1 MGLFS
6 GLTKSDGGEYQN
18 VGSATTSCGGEE
30 PPLVT
35 ATPISSSTAAAAS
48 SLPTV
53 AEAINISKLA
63 AAGASTAA
71 VGATSALSNATNT
84 AATHNSYSASS
95 QQQRQSDN
103 GSLGRF
109 PTSIDTCPHCRT
121 ANIATKMR
129 TYPTCETW
137 GMIIALFFVFW
148 PVCWFPLVMD
158 SCKTTDHYC
167 TNCNEHVG
175 RVKPLSDCCV
185 KEMG

>member
-35 ATPISSSTAAAAS
+35 ATPISSSTASA

-71 VGATSALSNATNT
+71 VGATSALSNAT
-84 AATHNSYSASS
+84 AATH
-95 QQQRQSDN
+95 QQSDN
-103 GSLGRF
+103 SSLGRF
-109 PTSIDTCPHCRT
+109 PTSIATCPHCRT
-121 ANIATKMR
+121 SNIATKIR

-167 TNCNEHVG
+167 TSCNEHVG

>member
-1 MGLFS
+1 ML
-6 GLTKSDGGEYQN
+6 
-18 VGSATTSCGGEE
+18 
-30 PPLVT
+30 PPLCGCGSGEKRQEHT
-35 ATPISSSTAAAAS
+35 SQEIGILEHSSERAARVS
-48 SLPTV
+48 HFL
-53 AEAINISKLA
+53 SKSFSFDGWKDPLLWRY
-63 AAGASTAA
+63 T
-71 VGATSALSNATNT
+71 T
-84 AATHNSYSASS
+84 
-95 QQQRQSDN
+95 
-103 GSLGRF
+103 F
-109 PTSIDTCPHCRT
+109 T

-137 GMIIALFFVFW
+137 AMIIALFFVFW

>member
-18 VGSATTSCGGEE
+18 VGSAATSCGGE

-35 ATPISSSTAAAAS
+35 ATPISSSTAAASS

-63 AAGASTAA
+63 AAGASSAA
-71 VGATSALSNATNT
+71 VG

-137 GMIIALFFVFW
+137 AMIIALFFVFW